1 MAAGERKLRRREI
14 AFRPDKH
21 QYALGK
27 VSMFAR
33 VISEDSFQML
43 RTRLKRADQVQIEC
57 RRGRK
62 KLAEP
67 AWRVNARQP
76 ILPALLGCLDRN
88 LLPFRLFLRGAFQI
102 ELYDRAIGN
111 DWRNLG
117 CPDLDRLLH
126 DQLHVFSLWN
136 RLPENDS
143 TAQRRGFRLV

>member
-1 MAAGERKLRRREI
+1 MAAGQRKLRGREI

-33 VISEDSFQML
+33 VLSEDSFQMS
-43 RTRLKRADQVQIEC
+43 RTGLKRADQAQIEC

-67 AWRVNARQP
+67 ARRVNARQP

-88 LLPFRLFLRGAFQI
+88 LLPFRLFLCGAFQI

-117 CPDLDRLLH
+117 CPDLVCRLLLEKKKE
-126 DQLHVFSLWN
+126 DTSKWKN
-136 RLPENDS
+136 EES
-143 TAQRRGFRLV
+143 TR